1 MRRKLAKISW
11 QVGAERHQEEET
23 ARAKSYIRRKPGE
36 LRERLVKKHSRE
48 AG

>member
-1 MRRKLAKISW
+1 M
-11 QVGAERHQEEET
+11 GAERQQEEGA